1 MWDIIDI
8 MICWCGVQLKRYF
21 SSTRFTLKDYLNC
34 LLMGHAMLSW
44 YDVGRIFVDVVGC
57 CFLALEDVL

>member
-8 MICWCGVQLKRYF
+8 MICLCGVQLENRYF

-34 LLMGHAMLSW
+34 LLMGHAA
-44 YDVGRIFVDVVGC
+44 Y
-57 CFLALEDVL
+57 